1 MRALFRYLGK
11 MVKPQPIILPFL
23 LINLFLRRSKSISCP
38 GLRMAGLV
46 SKDGDWVDMVGILF
60 FEKWKVSQ
68 IYVASRV

>member
-1 MRALFRYLGK
+1 
-11 MVKPQPIILPFL
+11 
-23 LINLFLRRSKSISCP
+23 
-38 GLRMAGLV
+38 MAGLV